1 MEETAAPSCSS
12 CTNGA
17 SKIQDPEVAGF
28 KVTTTEEPQRFSDFC
43 DCRVQCILCD
53 IQEGDIND
61 VVICHCPEGRG
72 REGVGSLVVQS
83 PRIGVISDRRWRM
96 RGEDLGRCGED

>member
-1 MEETAAPSCSS
+1 MEETTAPSCSS

-28 KVTTTEEPQRFSDFC
+28 KATTTEEPQRFSDFC

-53 IQEGDIND
+53 IQEGGIND
-61 VVICHCPEGRG
+61 VGL
-72 REGVGSLVVQS
+72 SLIMFYSIFLKLESYSS
-83 PRIGVISDRRWRM
+83 PRVW
-96 RGEDLGRCGED
+96 